1 MGRDTSAPILSASS
15 LPAGL
20 SGSLLFE
27 FGDHLC
33 ATNFGRSEDHLVTRL
48 QGVEHEAVLY
58 LQILSSPATARAN
71 RHALCLMRFPCR
83 DARSSRG
90 PSVAE
95 PPFSVAARPWC
106 LPPPVSPPIGPQSP
120 RCDRYR

>member
-1 MGRDTSAPILSASS
+1 MPAV

-27 FGDHLC
+27 FADRLYP
-33 ATNFGRSEDHLVTRL
+33 TNFGGSEDHLVSLL

-58 LQILSSPATARAN
+58 LQILGSAATARAN

-83 DARSSRG
+83 YARSSRG

-95 PPFSVAARPWC
+95 PPISVAARPWC
-106 LPPPVSPPIGPQSP
+106 LPPPMSPPIGPRSP